1 LAVRLSVQA
10 KAPRRRICVSRTTLG
25 PDSADGLAY
34 NSRSNGLGNI
44 RLGSCTLDEG
54 VEFLIGESRQ
64 RAVDFLETGPCAEED
79 GQDLLRERLPV
90 VLWQGPDLFGKGPD
104 S

>member
-1 LAVRLSVQA
+1 
-10 KAPRRRICVSRTTLG
+10 VSRTTLG

-34 NSRSNGLGNI
+34 DSRGSGLGNV
-44 RLGSCTLDEG
+44 RLGPRTLDQG
-54 VEFLIGESRQ
+54 VELLIGERRQ

-90 VLWQGPDLFGKGPD
+90 VLWQGQDLFGKGPD

>member
-1 LAVRLSVQA
+1 M
-10 KAPRRRICVSRTTLG
+10 SRTTLG

-34 NSRSNGLGNI
+34 NSRSSGLGI
-44 RLGSCTLDEG
+44 IGLGPRTLDEG
-54 VEFLIGESRQ
+54 VEFLIGERRQ
-64 RAVDFLETGPCAEED
+64 RAVDFLKTGPCAEED

>member
-1 LAVRLSVQA
+1 
-10 KAPRRRICVSRTTLG
+10 VSRTTLG

-34 NSRSNGLGNI
+34 NSRSRGLGNI
-44 RLGSCTLDEG
+44 GLGSCTLDEG
-54 VEFLIGESRQ
+54 VEFLIREGRQ
-64 RAVDFLETGPCAEED
+64 RAIDFLETGPRAEED

-90 VLWQGPDLFGKGPD
+90 VLWQGPDLFRKGPD